1 MDGIENLIKKG
12 INMENK
18 IEKQFVTESGFEA
31 FVVIN
36 ESRTRSW
43 RCGYVIIPEESS
55 LFKMDVSYCVN
66 LYDLDLDDPNII
78 AKLKQQQKLYNINVH
93 VYNINVHGGITYNDF
108 YDGKG
113 YCIGFDC
120 GHYQDTIE
128 VQTLE
133 YCINECENLA
143 KQLKEIETLVC

>member
-1 MDGIENLIKKG
+1 MKT
-12 INMENK
+12 K
-18 IEKQFVTESGFEA
+18 IEKQFVTEAGFEA
-31 FVVIN
+31 FVVLN
-36 ESRTRSW
+36 EAGTMSW
-43 RCGYVIIPEESS
+43 RCGYVIILEESS
-55 LFKMDVSYCVN
+55 LYKLNTYCWVN

-78 AKLKQQQKLYNINVH
+78 TKLKQQQRLCKVDVH
-93 VYNINVHGGITYNDF
+93 RGITNNDF

-133 YCINECENLA
+133 YCINECESLA
-143 KQLKEIETLVC
+143 KQLKEIDIS

>member
-1 MDGIENLIKKG
+1 
-12 INMENK
+12 METK

-36 ESRTRSW
+36 ETTSMQW

-55 LFKMDVSYCVN
+55 LFKMGASYSVN

-78 AKLKQQQKLYNINVH
+78 TKLKQQQSLCKVDVH
-93 VYNINVHGGITYNDF
+93 CGITYTDF

-113 YCIGFDC
+113 YCLGFHC
-120 GHYQDTIE
+120 AHSEDTVE
-128 VQTLE
+128 V
-133 YCINECENLA
+133 
-143 KQLKEIETLVC
+143 

>member
-1 MDGIENLIKKG
+1 
-12 INMENK
+12 METK

-36 ESRTRSW
+36 ETTSMQW

-55 LFKMDVSYCVN
+55 LFKMDVSYSVN
-66 LYDLDLDDPNII
+66 IYDLDLDDPNII
-78 AKLKQQQKLYNINVH
+78 TKLKQQQRLCKVDVH
-93 VYNINVHGGITYNDF
+93 RGITYNDF
-108 YDGKG
+108 YDDKG

-120 GHYQDTIE
+120 AHYQDTVE

-133 YCINECENLA
+133 YCISQCESLA
-143 KQLKEIETLVC
+143 KQLKEIEVLTC

>member
-1 MDGIENLIKKG
+1 MKNT
-12 INMENK
+12 

-31 FVVIN
+31 FVVLN
-36 ESRTRSW
+36 ESGTMSW

-78 AKLKQQQKLYNINVH
+78 TKLKQQQKIYNV
-93 VYNINVHGGITYNDF
+93 NVHGRITYNDV

-120 GHYQDTIE
+120 GHYQDTIDD
-128 VQTLE
+128 QTLE
-133 YCINECENLA
+133 YCISQCESLA
-143 KQLKEIETLVC
+143 KQLKEIEAL

>member
-1 MDGIENLIKKG
+1 
-12 INMENK
+12 METK
-18 IEKQFVTESGFEA
+18 IEKQFTTEAGFESFVVLNESG
-31 FVVIN
+31 
-36 ESRTRSW
+36 TMSW

-55 LFKMDVSYCVN
+55 LFKMNVSYCIN

-78 AKLKQQQKLYNINVH
+78 TKLKQQQRLCKVDVH
-93 VYNINVHGGITYNDF
+93 CGITYSDS
-108 YDGKG
+108 YDDKG

-133 YCINECENLA
+133 YCINECESLA
-143 KQLKEIETLVC
+143 KQLKEIDIL

>member
-1 MDGIENLIKKG
+1 
-12 INMENK
+12 METK

-31 FVVIN
+31 FVAIN
-36 ESRTRSW
+36 ETTNMQW
-43 RCGYVIIPEESS
+43 RCGYVIIPQESS
-55 LFKMDVSYCVN
+55 LFKMNVSYYIN

-78 AKLKQQQKLYNINVH
+78 TKLKQQQKLYNVDI
-93 VYNINVHGGITYNDF
+93 HGGITYNDF

-120 GHYQDTIE
+120 AHYKDTFE

-133 YCINECENLA
+133 YCINECEKLA
-143 KQLKEIETLVC
+143 KQLKEIEVLE

>member
-1 MDGIENLIKKG
+1 
-12 INMENK
+12 MENK

-36 ESRTRSW
+36 ETTNMKKW

-55 LFKMDVSYCVN
+55 LFKMDVSSSVD

-78 AKLKQQQKLYNINVH
+78 TKLKQQKKLYNVD
-93 VYNINVHGGITYNDF
+93 VHGRITYNDF
-108 YDGKG
+108 YDVKDKEYCMG

-120 GHYQDTIE
+120 AHYQDTFE
-128 VQTLE
+128 NQTLE
-133 YCINECENLA
+133 YCINECERLA
-143 KQLKEIETLVC
+143 KQLKEIEILAC

>member
-1 MDGIENLIKKG
+1 
-12 INMENK
+12 MENK
-18 IEKQFVTESGFEA
+18 IEKQFTTEAGFEA

-36 ESRTRSW
+36 ESGTMSW

-55 LFKMDVSYCVN
+55 LFKMNVSYSFN
-66 LYDLDLDDPNII
+66 LYDLDLDDQNII
-78 AKLKQQQKLYNINVH
+78 TKLKQQQRLCKVDVH
-93 VYNINVHGGITYNDF
+93 CGITYNDF
-108 YDGKG
+108 YYDKG

-133 YCINECENLA
+133 YCIRECESLA
-143 KQLKEIETLVC
+143 KQLKEIEILA

>member
-1 MDGIENLIKKG
+1 MKTT
-12 INMENK
+12 
-18 IEKQFVTESGFEA
+18 IEKQFVTEAGFEA

-36 ESRTRSW
+36 ETTIGQW

-55 LFKMDVSYCVN
+55 LFKMNVSCSVE

-78 AKLKQQQKLYNINVH
+78 TKLKQQQKLCNVD
-93 VYNINVHGGITYNDF
+93 VHGGLTYNDF
-108 YDGKG
+108 YEVKDKG
-113 YCIGFDC
+113 YCIGYDC

-133 YCINECENLA
+133 YCINECESLA
-143 KQLKEIETLVC
+143 KQLKEIEILAC

>member
-1 MDGIENLIKKG
+1 
-12 INMENK
+12 MENK

-36 ESRTRSW
+36 ETTNMKKW

-55 LFKMDVSYCVN
+55 LFKMDVSCSVN

-78 AKLKQQQKLYNINVH
+78 TKLKQQQKLCNVD
-93 VYNINVHGGITYNDF
+93 VHGRITYNDF
-108 YDGKG
+108 YDVKDKGYCIG

-120 GHYQDTIE
+120 AHYQDTFE
-128 VQTLE
+128 DQTLE
-133 YCINECENLA
+133 YCINECESLA
-143 KQLKEIETLVC
+143 KQLKEIDILSC

>member
-1 MDGIENLIKKG
+1 
-12 INMENK
+12 METK
-18 IEKQFVTESGFEA
+18 IEKQFVTEAGFEA

-36 ESRTRSW
+36 ESGTMSW

-55 LFKMDVSYCVN
+55 LFKMNVSYYIN

-78 AKLKQQQKLYNINVH
+78 TKLKQQQRLCKVDVH
-93 VYNINVHGGITYNDF
+93 CGITYSDY
-108 YDGKG
+108 YDDKG

-133 YCINECENLA
+133 YCINECESLA
-143 KQLKEIETLVC
+143 KQLKEIDIS

>member
-1 MDGIENLIKKG
+1 
-12 INMENK
+12 METK

-36 ESRTRSW
+36 KTTSMSW
-43 RCGYVIIPEESS
+43 RCGYIIIPEESS
-55 LFKMDVSYCVN
+55 LFKMDVSYYVN

-78 AKLKQQQKLYNINVH
+78 TKLKQQQRLSKVDVH
-93 VYNINVHGGITYNDF
+93 CGITYSDS
-108 YDGKG
+108 YDDKG

-120 GHYQDTIE
+120 AHYQDTIE

-133 YCINECENLA
+133 YCINECESLA
-143 KQLKEIETLVC
+143 KQLKEIDIS

>member
-1 MDGIENLIKKG
+1 
-12 INMENK
+12 METK
-18 IEKQFVTESGFEA
+18 IEKQFVTESGFKA

-36 ESRTRSW
+36 ETTNMQW

-55 LFKMDVSYCVN
+55 LFKMDVSCSVN

-78 AKLKQQQKLYNINVH
+78 TKLKQQQKLCNVD
-93 VYNINVHGGITYNDF
+93 VHGGITYNDF

-120 GHYQDTIE
+120 AHYQDTIE

-133 YCINECENLA
+133 YCINECESLA
-143 KQLKEIETLVC
+143 KQLKEIEVLPSSIKDL

>member
-1 MDGIENLIKKG
+1 
-12 INMENK
+12 MENK

-36 ESRTRSW
+36 ETTSMQW
-43 RCGYVIIPEESS
+43 RRGYVIIPEESS
-55 LFKMDVSYCVN
+55 LFKMDVSYSVN

-78 AKLKQQQKLYNINVH
+78 TKLKQQQRLCKVD
-93 VYNINVHGGITYNDF
+93 VHGRITYNDF
-108 YDGKG
+108 YDDKDKGYCIG

-120 GHYQDTIE
+120 AQYQDTFE

-133 YCINECENLA
+133 YCISECESLA
-143 KQLKEIETLVC
+143 KQLKEIEILAC